1 MYHWLYQD
9 NPYRAYPLFA
19 LGVFLVFFVGVFVW
33 AYWPRRAS
41 VLDERAQLALVEDGH
56 ER

>member
-1 MYHWLYQD
+1 MYQWLYQD

-33 AYWPRRAS
+33 AYWPWRAVS
-41 VLDERAQLALVEDGH
+41 LQERAALPLDDGDG
-56 ER
+56 R